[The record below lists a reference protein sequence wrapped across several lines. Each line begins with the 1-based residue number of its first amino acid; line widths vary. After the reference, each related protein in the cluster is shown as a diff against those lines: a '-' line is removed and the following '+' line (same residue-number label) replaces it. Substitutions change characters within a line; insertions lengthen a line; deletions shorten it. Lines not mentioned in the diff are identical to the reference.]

1 MTTSTEMKYTTHFSL
16 LWIYLV
22 FNVDSYIL
30 FGCIYIIFTTSR
42 KWYLNELC
50 VCVWAFVIDI
60 LCCSKSNSNIEFCLS
75 IIRIYPI
82 AQLVF
87 GFFFRRFRCVCVSVT
102 HFYLRF
108 PSLTF
113 QTNWNKIKY
122 SVIPHRKID
131 SMHRIPNS
139 NVNLNHSYRIDCQ

>member
-50 VCVWAFVIDI
+50 VCVSVCNRYSLLLEIQFKYWI
-60 LCCSKSNSNIEFCLS
+60 LSFHYSHLPDSTVGFW
-75 IIRIYPI
+75 
-82 AQLVF
+82 
-87 GFFFRRFRCVCVSVT
+87 FFFRRFRCVCVSVT

-108 PSLTF
+108 PSLPF